1 MSTALAIFQRQ
12 DLAITASPHINELTE
27 SVLATSALI
36 GKVESPAKNE
46 QATCALRGIKT
57 LLKGI
62 EDARKAT
69 KEPFLNT
76 CREIDGLAKKLA
88 KELEA
93 EAIRVANL
101 QSDFAAEE
109 LRKAREAQRLAEEA
123 ARKIEEE
130 RLAEQR
136 RIEAEQRRIEAEA
149 RAKAEAEAARV
160 RAEIAK
166 AEAEARAK
174 AEALMKAAKTEAD
187 RIEAEARAR
196 RQAEAAAAR
205 AESDRIAAEARAKAE
220 LERIA
225 AEAEAAKKRND
236 ELQLQALEA
245 SRPTEAASKAMGQT
259 VREDWDFEV
268 TNIWD
273 VVRTNPGLVEV
284 TLRKRETRECIEAL
298 ARTGAEPRIPGLRI
312 TKKVKVGV
320 RLNAGKTLD
329 V

>member
-27 SVLATSALI
+27 SALATSALI
-36 GKVESPAKNE
+36 GKVESSAENE

-93 EAIRVANL
+93 EALRVSNL

-109 LRKAREAQRLAEEA
+109 LRKARA
-123 ARKIEEE
+123 IE
-130 RLAEQR
+130 
-136 RIEAEQRRIEAEA
+136 EA
-149 RAKAEAEAARV
+149 RAAEVAKIEADATLEPELKAQAIEAATSV
-160 RAEIAK
+160 PA
-166 AEAEARAK
+166 
-174 AEALMKAAKTEAD
+174 
-187 RIEAEARAR
+187 
-196 RQAEAAAAR
+196 
-205 AESDRIAAEARAKAE
+205 
-220 LERIA
+220 
-225 AEAEAAKKRND
+225 
-236 ELQLQALEA
+236 
-245 SRPTEAASKAMGQT
+245 PSKPQGQT
-259 VREDWDFEV
+259 VREDWEFEV

-284 TLRKRETRECIEAL
+284 TLRKRETRECIEAI

-320 RLNAGKTLD
+320 RLGTKTLD

>member
-1 MSTALAIFQRQ
+1 MSAALAIFQRQ

-27 SVLATSALI
+27 SALATSALI
-36 GKVESPAKNE
+36 GKVESPQENE
-46 QATCALRGIKT
+46 QATNALRGIKT
-57 LLKGI
+57 LLSGI
-62 EDARKAT
+62 EKARKET

-88 KELEA
+88 KELET
-93 EAIRVANL
+93 EALRVANL

-136 RIEAEQRRIEAEA
+136 RIEAEQRRIEEEA
-149 RAKAEAEAARV
+149 RAKAEAEA
-160 RAEIAK
+160 
-166 AEAEARAK
+166 
-174 AEALMKAAKTEAD
+174 KAAKSD
-187 RIEAEARAR
+187 D
-196 RQAEAAAAR
+196 
-205 AESDRIAAEARAKAE
+205 DRIAAEARAKAE
-220 LERIA
+220 MERIA

-245 SRPTEAASKAMGQT
+245 SRPTETASKATGQT
-259 VREDWDFEV
+259 VREVWDWEV
-268 TNIWD
+268 TNVWD
-273 VVRTNPGLVEV
+273 LVRVNPGLVKVEP
-284 TLRKRETRECIEAL
+284 RSREIGECIEAL

-312 TKKVKVGV
+312 TKRVKVGV